1 VEEYGAVSVGETAR
15 GAWEMIDSRSA
26 RLSVEDCTVTGD
38 AGQLRALFENLF
50 RNAIG
55 HGGDDVTVRVGPVE
69 GGFYV
74 EDTGDGI
81 AVDDPERVFEHGFTT
96 GYGGSGV
103 GLTIVRRIATA
114 HGLGVS
120 LSESG
125 EGGARF
131 EFREPADEP

>member
-1 VEEYGAVSVGETAR
+1 
-15 GAWEMIDSRSA
+15 MIDSRSA
-26 RLSVEDCTVTGD
+26 RLSIEDCTVTGD

-69 GGFYV
+69 NGFYV
-74 EDTGDGI
+74 EDTGKGI
-81 AVDDPERVFEHGFTT
+81 PLQDRDRVFEHGFTT

-114 HGLGVS
+114 HGLDVS
-120 LSESG
+120 LSESE

-131 EFREPADEP
+131 EFRESVGER